1 MAGLSDVFIGTF
13 GQAVAITDPFG
24 VGLLETTGIFQARSV
39 DDLGIV
45 VPGAVLHLRD
55 ADADT
60 LLANA
65 SCRVVVNATTYI
77 PHVGEPDGKGMTPV
91 RLERDP
97 QA

>member
-13 GQAVAITDPFG
+13 GQAVTIQDPLG
-24 VGLLETTGIFQARSV
+24 RGLVQTTGIFQARSV
-39 DDLGIV
+39 DDLGVV

-55 ADADT
+55 ADSET
-60 LLANA
+60 LLANPT
-65 SCRVVVNATTYI
+65 CRVVVNSQTYI

-97 QA
+97 HA

>member
-13 GQAVAITDPFG
+13 GQAVTIQDPLG
-24 VGLLETTGIFQARSV
+24 KGLVQTTGIFQARSV
-39 DDLGIV
+39 DDLGVV

-55 ADADT
+55 ADVDT
-60 LLANA
+60 LLAHPT
-65 SCRVVVNATTYI
+65 CRVVVNATTYI